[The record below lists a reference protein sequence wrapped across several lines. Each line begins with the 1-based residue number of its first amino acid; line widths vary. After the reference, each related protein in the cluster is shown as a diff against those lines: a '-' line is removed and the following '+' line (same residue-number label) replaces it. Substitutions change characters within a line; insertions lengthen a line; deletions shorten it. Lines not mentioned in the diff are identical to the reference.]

1 MVKLSFQA
9 LDKSSTKRSKVI
21 IKENGWDEIIRG
33 MNDLP
38 GGYPNTSTVRYFHP
52 VPGPRYP
59 QEPPFREYYSP
70 QLHAEHEKK
79 PDVPDRGD
87 SHQPHQPLVR
97 PRKNSF
103 VRSRGR
109 NNPRTPPNE
118 VKPQEKP
125 QRPASG
131 SVESYEEW
139 APQAPEVR
147 FTLPRAQLRPSDRHK
162 NEGVQQ
168 NAAKPGIPTTST
180 DSDLRTARLKLDQYK
195 MKQEAAEKAMD
206 IATAS
211 DIRYYAIPD
220 LEARIQQLVELQRE
234 EQDKNFIPEFERMEA
249 KLETESEGSD

>member
-21 IKENGWDEIIRG
+21 IKENGWDERIRG
-33 MNDLP
+33 IIDLH
-38 GGYPNTSTVRYFHP
+38 GGYPNTSTVEWVPRYFHP
-52 VPGPRYP
+52 VPEPRYS
-59 QEPPFREYYSP
+59 QEPPFREYSSP
-70 QLHAEHEKK
+70 QLHAEHENQT
-79 PDVPDRGD
+79 DVPDRGD

-109 NNPRTPPNE
+109 NNRRTPPNE
-118 VKPQEKP
+118 VEPQENAAPEP
-125 QRPASG
+125 QR
-131 SVESYEEW
+131 
-139 APQAPEVR
+139 PEVR
-147 FTLPRAQLRPSDRHK
+147 FTLPRAHFTPSDRHK
-162 NEGVQQ
+162 DEGAQQ
-168 NAAKPGIPTTST
+168 NAAKPRIPITST

-234 EQDKNFIPEFERMEA
+234 EQDKHSIPEFERMED
-249 KLETESEGSD
+249 KLETESEGFD